1 MNVPTLLAYLYDDMD
16 GISPTGRLVIGIFM
30 VLVIYFAVIG
40 LDKVLSKG
48 ERKISDDRFP
58 NDRSFLRMLDF
69 FVSALLYRP
78 MRMDQP
84 AFRKSTRTE
93 KRVGTC
99 ALAFIPF
106 FMMLPFKGS
115 KRLDWLLDTMI
126 YNRPNAIWLE
136 LGFAVAGLGSIF
148 IGVVFFFK
156 IAPRIPLPV
165 SVPITVALWLVMARM
180 IWTQNF

>member
-1 MNVPTLLAYLYDDMD
+1 MNVPPLLAYLYDDMD
-16 GISPTGRLVIGIFM
+16 GMSPTGRLVVGIFM
-30 VLVIYFAVIG
+30 VLVLYFAIVG

-69 FVSALLYRP
+69 FVSTISQRP

-84 AFRKSTRTE
+84 AYRKSTRTE

-106 FMMLPFKGS
+106 FMMLTFKGS
-115 KRLDWLLDTMI
+115 GSKQLDGLLDTMI
-126 YNRPNAIWLE
+126 YNRPNALWLE
-136 LGFAVAGLGSIF
+136 LGCAVAGLGFIF
-148 IGVVFFFK
+148 VGVVFFFK

-165 SVPITVALWLVMARM
+165 SVPIPWPFG
-180 IWTQNF
+180 W

>member
-1 MNVPTLLAYLYDDMD
+1 MNVPTPLANFYHDMD
-16 GISPTGRLVIGIFM
+16 GMSPTGRLVVGIFM
-30 VLVIYFAVIG
+30 VLVLYFAIVG

-69 FVSALLYRP
+69 FVSTLLYRP

-84 AFRKSTRTE
+84 AFRKNTRTE

-106 FMMLPFKGS
+106 FMMLTFKGS
-115 KRLDWLLDTMI
+115 KRMDGLLDTMI
-126 YNRPNAIWLE
+126 YNRPNALWLE
-136 LGFAVAGLGSIF
+136 LGCAIAGLGCIF
-148 IGVVFFFK
+148 VGVVFFLK
-156 IAPRIPLPV
+156 LAPRIPLTI
-165 SVPITVALWLVMARM
+165 SVPITAALWLVMGWM
-180 IWTQNF
+180 IWTQNL